1 MEQKKSYQMNISAPN
16 LITVCIAN
24 TENGEISGRFYHC
37 YKEEPVAFANVVE
50 LLTKA
55 ERLFDGISF
64 PQASTETRRFDT
76 KKSEGTRKIYNV
88 QRPRKSVEQTEII
101 QYTGDIATF
110 VVWVKFRQ
118 NATWQGESIWMEKG
132 RKETFEN
139 TLELI
144 AQIDKTLQK
153 EKKY

>member
-1 MEQKKSYQMNISAPN
+1 M
-16 LITVCIAN
+16 
-24 TENGEISGRFYHC
+24 
-37 YKEEPVAFANVVE
+37 
-50 LLTKA
+50 
-55 ERLFDGISF
+55 
-64 PQASTETRRFDT
+64 
-76 KKSEGTRKIYNV
+76 
-88 QRPRKSVEQTEII
+88 EQTEII

-118 NATWQGESIWMEKG
+118 NATWQGEAIWMEKG